1 MERLL
6 HPRSDGSGTSHMTIA
21 VRVVVLALAIPTT
34 LVCVLRLYLRK
45 FVTKQFGLDDWLVL
59 IALIGVDL
67 FSALAYTI
75 TYYGL
80 GEPLQ
85 NVSAD
90 QLVVFLTLEYASQ
103 CAYLVIAA
111 AVKASLLLFIM
122 RLFPTRFVHLVGR
135 CLLGVIA
142 AFTLSGTLALVFQC
156 RPVQAA
162 YDKTLTHATC
172 YTPETS
178 YAILMMQGVVM
189 FVLDVIIL
197 ILPMRPIWQ
206 LQMPMKKRLLVIGL
220 LCIGFTAC
228 VAALVRFSTLK
239 FANDTT
245 NFTCKCHTLP
255 SSEKTANVSDSA
267 SMSLIWMEIEFN
279 LGLMSG
285 SLSSLR
291 KLWGLRSLISKS
303 QDSRHGDSRQ
313 SAAFDLVPRSWGH
326 RGITKKTEILR
337 VVESNG
343 SQEPIAAS

>member
-1 MERLL
+1 
-6 HPRSDGSGTSHMTIA
+6 MTIA
-21 VRVVVLALAIPTT
+21 VRVVVLALAVPTT

-111 AVKASLLLFIM
+111 TVKASLLLFIM

-142 AFTLSGTLALVFQC
+142 AFTFSGTLALVFQC

-162 YDKTLTHATC
+162 YNKTLTHATC
-172 YTPETS
+172 YAPETS
-178 YAILMMQGVVM
+178 YAILMMQGVIM

-197 ILPMRPIWQ
+197 VLPMRPIWQ
-206 LQMPMKKRLLVIGL
+206 LQMPMKKRLLVLGL

-245 NFTCKCHTLP
+245 NFTY
-255 SSEKTANVSDSA
+255 SA

-337 VVESNG
+337 VVESHG
-343 SQEPIAAS
+343 SQEPIAAT